1 MNRHLRQ
8 AVLRRA
14 DFRCEY
20 CQMPQDFSDASHE
33 LDHVI
38 AEKHRGPTALENLAL
53 ACFECNNHKGP
64 NISGI
69 DPATGDIVRLFHPRR
84 DRWSDHFVWRGP
96 LLAGITAVGR
106 TTVEVLAI
114 NLVRRLIH
122 RQALIEEGSFP
133 PPPTAE

>member
-8 AVLRRA
+8 AVWRRA
-14 DFRCEY
+14 ASRCEY
-20 CQMPQDFSDASHE
+20 CQIPQEFSDASHE
-33 LDHVI
+33 LDHII
-38 AEKHRGPTALENLAL
+38 AEKHRGATSLDNLAL

-69 DPATGDIVRLFHPRR
+69 DPATGEITRLFNPRQ
-84 DRWSDHFVWRGP
+84 DRWSEHFVWQGP

-106 TTVEVLAI
+106 TTIEVLAI

-122 RQALIEEGSFP
+122 RQALVEEAAFP
-133 PPPTAE
+133 PAQIAE